1 MTFGLAACAVLLGAS
16 CGPADAS
23 APPATF
29 VGAVDTSDA
38 VVGLAVDDRG
48 LAFYVCG
55 GSTSYASLTRW
66 FSSTAPSTDGAFD
79 ATSEGWSVHGAAS
92 ASAWRGTLTAP
103 DGTTRTWAATAS
115 GAATLS
121 GLYAAVDDGCRA
133 GLVVAQATPDGAPQV
148 QGTWCS
154 AAGEFRQVTPIQP
167 FARTDRGIRVR
178 VDAPGGARELYL
190 APVLVPLQ

>member
-1 MTFGLAACAVLLGAS
+1 LAACAVLLGAS
-16 CGPADAS
+16 CGPASAS
-23 APPATF
+23 NPPATF
-29 VGAVDTSDA
+29 VGALDASDA

-66 FSSTAPSTDGAFD
+66 FSSDAPGGGGAFD
-79 ATSEGWSVHGAAS
+79 ATSDGWSVHGAAS
-92 ASAWRGTLTAP
+92 ASGWSGTLTAP
-103 DGTTRTWAATAS
+103 DGTTRTWVATPS

-121 GLYAAVDDGCRA
+121 GLYTAVDD
-133 GLVVAQATPDGAPQV
+133 PDGAPQV

-167 FARTDRGIRVR
+167 VVRTDRGILVR
-178 VDAPGGARELYL
+178 VEAPGTSRELYL
-190 APVLVPLQ
+190 APVLVPLH